1 MSYYLFSPDAAEIS
15 AAGYHAVRDVPSVF
29 SPDWSYFHE
38 GSRYLREKAQ
48 AEFVLEGHT
57 GRSLVL
63 TPRSLETYGQCLCN
77 FLEWCQAAG
86 RDWKSMNY
94 MDDILNGYQS
104 DMLRGRW
111 SVSGS
116 SLRPST
122 VNLRVAVAVEFLKW
136 AALRGLRTHFDVPT
150 SSKKVRRGTHK
161 NSSGYVE
168 KLVTQRL
175 GVVRSSPSQ
184 LRIPTDAEITKWR
197 RAIEVR
203 KGKTQ
208 LLMVDLI
215 LGTGIRREEAAQWRR
230 DTLPVSK
237 AEWNVRGDFVTVEL
251 RYGTKGSK
259 YEDQDGDGVGPA
271 RNIDIPIGIAE
282 RMHEYALTVRPAL
295 CAKFVRNAGNTTER
309 RARMERLRKPLFLT
323 DATGTPITGETLYE
337 AWTCSGSLPFKGWS
351 IHAGRHYWACKTL
364 MERAGQVWRAG
375 GPANDLRTSA
385 MDVILLHIQPQLGH
399 VSTDTTMLYLTW
411 LERMFVGSEVY
422 EQYAQ
427 ALDEVI
433 GG

>member
-1 MSYYLFSPDAAEIS
+1 MSYYLFKPNATEIAS
-15 AAGYHAVRDVPSVF
+15 AGYHAIKNVPSIF
-29 SPDWSYFHE
+29 SSDWSYCHE
-38 GSRYLREKAQ
+38 ASRYLREKAQ
-48 AEFVLEGHT
+48 AEFVLEGFT
-57 GRSLVL
+57 GRLRL
-63 TPRSLETYGQCLCN
+63 PTPRSLEGYGQCLCN
-77 FLEWCQAAG
+77 FLEWCEATG
-86 RDWKSMNY
+86 RDWTSMTY
-94 MDDILNGYQS
+94 MDDVLDGYQS

-111 SVSGS
+111 SVNGRALSAK
-116 SLRPST
+116 T
-122 VNLRVAVAVEFLKW
+122 VNLRVAVAIEFLKW
-136 AALRGLRTHFDVPT
+136 AALRGLRAHFEVRTT
-150 SSKKVRRGTHK
+150 SKQVRRGTHK

-168 KLVTQRL
+168 KTVMQRL
-175 GVVRSSPSQ
+175 GAVRPSPRQ
-184 LRIPTDAEITKWR
+184 LRTPTDAEIAKWR
-197 RAIEVR
+197 HAIEVR
-203 KGKTQ
+203 RGKTQ

-230 DTLPVSK
+230 DTLPLSK

-251 RYGTKGSK
+251 KYGTKGGK
-259 YEDQDGDGVGPA
+259 YEGADGEEVGPA
-271 RNIDIPIGIAE
+271 RNIDIPIGLAE

-295 CAKFVRNAGNTTER
+295 CAKFVRAAGNTAER
-309 RARMERLRKPLFLT
+309 RRRMNLLRKPLFLT

-337 AWTCSGSLPFKGWS
+337 AWTGSGALPFKGWS

-433 GG
+433 GD